1 MRTALRSYFS
11 IWNRTGG
18 LILITV
24 PVAICGEHITPDD
37 VQVYSETAA
46 PKGSLGFM
54 NGEQFMRK
62 VMNL

>member
-1 MRTALRSYFS
+1 M
-11 IWNRTGG
+11 
-18 LILITV
+18 ITV
-24 PVAICGEHITPDD
+24 PVAICGDHIKPDD

>member
-1 MRTALRSYFS
+1 MPLHQRKHTRTP
-11 IWNRTGG
+11 
-18 LILITV
+18 V
-24 PVAICGEHITPDD
+24 PVAICGDHIKPDD